1 MNKRY
6 AIILAAGQGSRM
18 KSKKYKVLH
27 EIAGKSMVDHVLTQ
41 VETLE
46 PEEIVT
52 IVGFGAEMVKETL
65 ADRTKYALQ
74 SEQLGTGHAVIQA
87 KDVLADKEGTT
98 LVICG
103 DTPLLRAETLQ
114 ELFNTHEQSG
124 AKATVLTAHA
134 DNPFAY
140 GRIIRDENGAV
151 LKIVEEKDATDEERR
166 VQEINTGT
174 FCFDNRAL
182 FESLAKV
189 KNDNEQNEYY
199 LPDVIGILQAQGE
212 KVAAYQMSEFSESI
226 GVNDR
231 KALATATAAMRS
243 RINEKHMVNGVTFV
257 NPEATYIDVDVEI
270 GNDTLIEAGV
280 NIKGRTVIG
289 SECVIGA
296 NSEIIDSVIHDEV
309 VIQSSTIKNAVIY
322 SGADVGPYAHIRP
335 NSKIGENVHVGNFVE
350 IKNAKI
356 DAGTKVGHLTY
367 VGDADLGKDIN
378 IGCGTVFVNY
388 DGKNKFRSVIEDDVF
403 IGCNANIIAPVRVGK
418 NAYIAAGSTITEDV
432 PTKNMA
438 IARARQVNK
447 PGYAEKL
454 PFSK

>member
-41 VETLE
+41 VETLA
-46 PEEIVT
+46 PEEVVT

-65 ADRTKYALQ
+65 GERTKYALQ

-87 KDVLADKEGTT
+87 KDILADKEGTT

-114 ELFNTHEQSG
+114 ELFETHEQSG

-151 LKIVEEKDATDEERR
+151 LKIVEEKDATDEERK

-174 FCFDNRAL
+174 FCFDNKAL

-189 KNDNEQNEYY
+189 GNDNEQNEYY

-212 KVAAYQMSEFSESI
+212 MVAAYQMSEFAESI

-231 KALATATAAMRS
+231 KALAVATAAMRR

-257 NPEATYIDVDVEI
+257 NPEATYIDVDVVI
-270 GNDTLIEAGV
+270 GNDTLVEAGV
-280 NIKGRTVIG
+280 NIKGKTVIG

-296 NSEIIDSVIHDEV
+296 NSEIVDSVIQDNV
-309 VIQSSTIKNAVIY
+309 VIQSSSIKNAEIA

-335 NSKIGENVHVGNFVE
+335 NSKVGENVHIGNFVE
-350 IKNAKI
+350 IKNATLDK
-356 DAGTKVGHLTY
+356 GTKVGHLTY
-367 VGDADLGKDIN
+367 VGDADLGKNIN

-388 DGKNKFRSVIEDDVF
+388 DGKNKFRSVVADDVF
-403 IGCNANIIAPVRVGK
+403 IGCNANLIAPVNVGE

-432 PTKNMA
+432 PSKNMA
-438 IARARQVNK
+438 IARSRQINK
-447 PGYAEKL
+447 PGYADKL

>member
-41 VETLE
+41 VETLA
-46 PEEIVT
+46 PEEVVT

-65 ADRTKYALQ
+65 GERTKYALQ

-87 KDVLADKEGTT
+87 KEILADKEGTT

-114 ELFNTHEQSG
+114 ELFETHEKSG

-140 GRIIRDENGAV
+140 GRIIRDEQGAV
-151 LKIVEEKDATDEERR
+151 LKIVEEKDASEEERL

-174 FCFDNRAL
+174 FCFDNKAL
-182 FESLAKV
+182 FDSLEKV
-189 KNDNEQNEYY
+189 GNDNEQQEYY
-199 LPDVIGILQAQGE
+199 LPDVIGILQAQDE
-212 KVAAYQMSEFSESI
+212 IVAAYQMSEFAESI

-231 KALATATAAMRS
+231 KALAVATAAMRR
-243 RINEKHMVNGVTFV
+243 RINEQHMVNGVTFV

-280 NIKGRTVIG
+280 SLKGHTTIG
-289 SECVIGA
+289 SQCVIGA
-296 NSEIIDSVIHDEV
+296 NSEIIDSVLHDDV
-309 VIQSSTIKNAVIY
+309 VVQSSTIKNAVIY
-322 SGADVGPYAHIRP
+322 SGADVGPYAHVRP
-335 NSKIGENVHVGNFVE
+335 NSKIGENVHIGNFVE
-350 IKNAKI
+350 VKNAKI
-356 DAGTKVGHLTY
+356 DQGTKVGHLTY
-367 VGDADLGKDIN
+367 VGDADLGKNIN

-403 IGCNANIIAPVRVGK
+403 IGCNANLIAPVKVGK

-432 PTKNMA
+432 PSKNMA
-438 IARARQVNK
+438 IARAHQVNK
-447 PGYAEKL
+447 PGYADKL